1 MKKLCVIFG
10 GDSAEHDISIITA
23 LQLVNNI
30 KFSFD
35 VEMIYFGL
43 DNHFYLT
50 KSTDVSYYKNKSKLK
65 LPEVIFYSGAVYKKH
80 FFKKLFDV
88 DLVINCCHGG
98 AGENGDLSAL
108 FEINNIAYT
117 NSSPTSSHIAM
128 DKNLAKT
135 LLCDKVDVVKGVK
148 VTKENFDKMVLDID
162 EHFSNDLIVK
172 PNSLGSSIGVKACNK
187 ENFRDQIEA
196 IFEMNYCA
204 LVENRI
210 INMIELNQACIKTE
224 DGLILSAIE
233 QPISNHEFLTFDDK
247 YIHGKSKGRDR
258 IIPAN
263 LPKEL
268 EEKINS
274 TTKYIYEKLD
284 FNGVVRIDYI
294 YDLDSKTLY
303 FNEANTIPGSMS
315 FYLFEP
321 IGIDYIYLVELLIK
335 NAKQPHKY
343 KYFNTDILNKINL

>member
-1 MKKLCVIFG
+1 MKKICVIFG
-10 GDSAEHDISIITA
+10 GKSAEHDISIITA

-35 VEMIYFGL
+35 VEMIYFAL
-43 DNHFYLT
+43 DNHFYLA
-50 KSTDVSYYKNKSKLK
+50 KSLNISDYKDKSKLK
-65 LPEVIFYSGAVYKKH
+65 LTEVIFHDGAVYKKR

-117 NSSPTSSHIAM
+117 NSNPTSSHIAM

-135 LLCDKVDVVKGVK
+135 LVCNKVDIVTGVK
-148 VTKENFDKMVLDID
+148 VTKENINKTIS
-162 EHFSNDLIVK
+162 EIQQHFSNDLIVK

-196 IFEMNYCA
+196 IFEMDDSA

-224 DGLILSAIE
+224 SGLLLSVIE

-247 YIHGKSKGRDR
+247 YIHGKSKIKDR

-268 EEKINS
+268 NEKINS
-274 TTKYIYEKLD
+274 TTKYVYEKLD

-294 YDLDSKTLY
+294 YDLDSKILY

-321 IGIDYIYLVELLIK
+321 LGIDYISLVELLIK
-335 NAKQPHKY
+335 NAKQPDKY
-343 KYFNTDILNKINL
+343 KYFNTNILNQINL